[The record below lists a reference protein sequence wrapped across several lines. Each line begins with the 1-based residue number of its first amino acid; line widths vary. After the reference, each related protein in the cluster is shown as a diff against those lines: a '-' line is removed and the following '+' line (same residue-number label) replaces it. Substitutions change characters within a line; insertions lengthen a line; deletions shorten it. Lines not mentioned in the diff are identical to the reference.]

1 MKVDAKRAACAAH
14 PGGDCGDALEAVRVD
29 GRAIALAGAA
39 GGAALRDAR
48 EAALRLGA
56 DVAGLADTLRGVS
69 DAAAEITRVALQTR
83 LVAQN
88 ASVEAKRAGDAGRG
102 FAVVADAV
110 RDLAA
115 RVEDSSKLIAAT
127 VGRLDERVE
136 ALSRDGVESSGEG
149 GVLHAAF
156 DRAEAHLAD
165 VREGTRRLLAACEGM
180 RAAGD
185 AVAGRADREA

>member
-1 MKVDAKRAACAAH
+1 MDATRPACAAH
-14 PGGDCGDALEAVRVD
+14 PGGDCVDALAAVRVD

-39 GGAALRDAR
+39 GGAALREAR
-48 EAALRLGA
+48 DAALRLGA

-69 DAAAEITRVALQTR
+69 DAAAEINRVALQTR

-127 VGRLDERVE
+127 VGRFDERVA
-136 ALSRDGVESSGEG
+136 ALSRDAVGSSGEG
-149 GVLHAAF
+149 DVLRAAF
-156 DRAEAHLAD
+156 DRAEAHLGD
-165 VREGTRRLLAACEGM
+165 VREGTRRLLAACESV
-180 RAAGD
+180 RAGGD
-185 AVAGRADREA
+185 ALAGRADREA